1 MRDFRFANLFPYK
14 NLLILISQMPLY
26 IDLYLFQGDQAQLSA
41 SELQANDHFL
51 RALTLFVSF

>member
-14 NLLILISQMPLY
+14 NPLILISQMLLY

-41 SELQANDHFL
+41 GELQANAHFL
-51 RALTLFVSF
+51 RA